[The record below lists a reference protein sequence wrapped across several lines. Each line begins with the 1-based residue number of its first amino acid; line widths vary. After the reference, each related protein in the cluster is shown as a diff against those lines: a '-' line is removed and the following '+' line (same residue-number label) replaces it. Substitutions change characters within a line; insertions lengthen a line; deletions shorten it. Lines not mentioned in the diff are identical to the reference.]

1 MPGAGWVFTLADG
14 LPRDLIKGLHEY
26 SHLWVIYEFHANTD
40 KGVTRN
46 GNCVK
51 GKVRVPRLDGDA
63 IGALATRTPH
73 RPTFRP
79 RLSLF

>member
-1 MPGAGWVFTLADG
+1 MPGARCVFTLANG

-46 GNCVK
+46 GNCVTK
-51 GKVRVPRLDGDA
+51 RA
-63 IGALATRTPH
+63 
-73 RPTFRP
+73 PT
-79 RLSLF
+79 